1 MHAQFKLARSRAM
14 SREFSKR
21 PVLVKKDASGT
32 HHRFYVMYHATKKEN
47 VSSILADGFRES
59 TGGMLGPGLYVSRDI
74 DKTRAYGDVCFKL
87 LVYIGITKLMAEVD
101 TSGDWRSHHHSAY
114 LPPNNDV
121 VPSKREETCLK
132 SAKQARILGIAYGFD
147 SSTMGGRVRN
157 LEGTNE
163 VLDQWERKVL
173 DELVAAS
180 LGTFLLLSPTFSSSP
195 APLPAPAPVPL
206 PTPTPSGSIC
216 NKSKV
221 LRSLIVIGIAVAG
234 SLLMIIYN
242 PEGYVVFGPIIV
254 IVVLVL
260 IYYFMICTG

>member
-1 MHAQFKLARSRAM
+1 MPAQFKLACGRAM

-21 PVLVKKDASGT
+21 PVLVKTDASGT

-114 LPPNNDV
+114 LPPNNNV
-121 VPSKREETCLK
+121 VASKREETCLK

-163 VLDQWERKVL
+163 VLDQWEIKVL

-254 IVVLVL
+254 IVVLIL
-260 IYYFMICTG
+260 IYFFMICPG